1 MSLVDR
7 ALMITHADHGNKP
20 TLTGK
25 IVGIYFRCSSTRTR
39 TAFSAGA
46 IKLGATVISYGPR
59 DLQLATGETVQD
71 TARVLANYL
80 DALQSI
86 DDGHLNNTAS
96 MNCRAMQ
103 TPSTQPAGGRW
114 AFRNQILSGSEVCT
128 LQSHD
133 RLDAS
138 RLEVSQN
145 SLPA

>member
-1 MSLVDR
+1 MVKHFLSVAELGSQDLMSLVDR

-25 IVGIYFRCSSTRTR
+25 IVGIHFRCSSTRTR

-80 DALQSI
+80 DALLVRTNGSI
-86 DDGHLNNTAS
+86 EE
-96 MNCRAMQ
+96 MNAMIMQNAVSGVRAH
-103 TPSTQPAGGRW
+103 
-114 AFRNQILSGSEVCT
+114 SE
-128 LQSHD
+128 H
-133 RLDAS
+133 
-138 RLEVSQN
+138 
-145 SLPA
+145 